1 MDNFI
6 RLKYAYMAC
15 VAAVLLSVLA
25 PCALHAAQ
33 QETPLQLSDA
43 DVVWDMRV
51 LSLDEANA
59 AIDAV
64 PQLHAHRGLILD
76 RAGLHSVS
84 PRMIVLLLETSGAL
98 ADPSLQSHEAL
109 SNRIDAFVAG
119 VSRMNHLGIAAAR
132 TAASAKVADANMPNI
147 PAIDTSAGVAAVAET
162 FVPGLDRL
170 QTLSALYVSRYGAP
184 DRTNSA
190 IVSPA
195 AAPANFF
202 RLPWTL
208 GQYGWSF
215 NGVHTTSGSCNPTPC
230 ASPQSSIDF
239 SLGWPVWGTNTSA
252 AKVLAANAG
261 TVTVVSGC
269 QVRVTNAT
277 GWASN
282 YYHLSGIIVA
292 TGATVY
298 IGQPIANYADN
309 SAQAL
314 CQGGSSTGPHVH
326 FTLINAGA
334 QVAIDQSEFS
344 GWKVNATASTR
355 DYDSNCARMYFTR
368 AGVTGCAYNGPFPIS
383 WAMHTLPTTMASNGT
398 CAFDIDGN
406 STQDPATDGLL
417 LARYLLGLRGGALI
431 ADAVGFGATRFT
443 AQDIQNFIASK
454 RYDLDVDGVQHPFTD
469 AILVNRVMRGQTSAA
484 LTQRVTKGGN
494 LLTSG
499 EQIVAYAAGC
509 R

>member
-1 MDNFI
+1 MNTSRFN
-6 RLKYAYMAC
+6 LPHLVCA
-15 VAAVLLSVLA
+15 AAVALA
-25 PCALHAAQ
+25 VFAPSALRAAPQ
-33 QETPLQLSDA
+33 LTPPQLTDA

-51 LSLDEANA
+51 LSLDDATA

-64 PQLHAHRGLILD
+64 PQLREHRGLILD

-84 PRMIVLLLETSGAL
+84 PRMIVLLLETSGVL
-98 ADPSLQSHEAL
+98 DDPSLRSNEAL
-109 SNRIDAFVAG
+109 RNRIDALVAG
-119 VSRMNHLGIAAAR
+119 ISRMNHLGIAAAK
-132 TAASAKVADANMPNI
+132 TNAAARAV
-147 PAIDTSAGVAAVAET
+147 DTDFPGTLAVDMTAGVSAVAET
-162 FVPGLDRL
+162 FVPGVDRL

-184 DRTNSA
+184 DRTKSA

-230 ASPQSSIDF
+230 LSPQSSIDF
-239 SLGWPVWGTNTSA
+239 SLGWPGWGTNTSA
-252 AKVLAANAG
+252 ARVLAANAG
-261 TVTVVSGC
+261 TVTVVSSC
-269 QVRVTNAT
+269 NLRITNAN

-282 YYHLSGIIVA
+282 YYHLSDIIVA
-292 TGATVY
+292 NGATVY
-298 IGQPIANYADN
+298 VGQPIANYADN
-309 SAQAL
+309 LAQAL
-314 CQGGSSTGPHVH
+314 CEGGSSTGPHVH

-334 QVAIDQSEFS
+334 PVAIDQSEFS
-344 GWKVNATASTR
+344 GWKVNGTASIR

-368 AGVTGCAYNGPFPIS
+368 AGVTGCAYNGSAPTA
-383 WAMHTLPTTMASNGT
+383 WAMHTLPATMASNGT

-406 STQDPATDGLL
+406 SIQDPATDGLL
-417 LARYLLGLRGGALI
+417 LARYLLGLRGDALI
-431 ADAVGFGATRFT
+431 ADAVGLGATRST

-454 RYDLDVDGVQHPFTD
+454 QYDLDIDGVQHPFTD
-469 AILVNRVMRGQTSAA
+469 AILVNRVMRGQTNAG
-484 LTQRVTKGGN
+484 LTQSATKGGN